1 MSQPRVP
8 ASGILRK
15 QLSTLLTHPKSQA
28 VVNYVCHT
36 PGCQLCG
43 ILRKN
48 IKSVQEGR
56 EPTFCD
62 FLVVQTVQT
71 LFFPRQEHFW
81 LVGGLGLLPLEVT
94 LLDLLSGTILWC
106 VVVAVVVWGWGWFPT
121 RDLAAKDAAAAAALN
136 PFCRAS
142 AAAVAAACGL
152 SL

>member
-1 MSQPRVP
+1 M
-8 ASGILRK
+8 
-15 QLSTLLTHPKSQA
+15 
-28 VVNYVCHT
+28 
-36 PGCQLCG
+36 
-43 ILRKN
+43 
-48 IKSVQEGR
+48 
-56 EPTFCD
+56 
-62 FLVVQTVQT
+62 QTVQT

-142 AAAVAAACGL
+142 AAAVAAACEL
-152 SL
+152 LRWLVD